1 MAGKKYLNMGYDIC
15 DYHFRNNWDLYAP
28 VYDLFMRKDRRAY
41 EQMYRR
47 IRRVIAGKNVL
58 ELATGTGLIAKNV
71 AASAKNME
79 ATDFSEKMIKEAK
92 KGDCPANCR
101 FVVEDACHLS
111 YAADT
116 FDVVIIS
123 NALHIMPEPEKAL
136 AQIRRVLKPG
146 GLLVAPTFTHG
157 KMVFSKQMLSKL
169 MGIVGFKTEHG
180 WTEDEY
186 AAFLERNGWHIT
198 GKKTLRASFP
208 LTYVECR

>member
-79 ATDFSEKMIKEAK
+79 ATDFSEKMIKQAK
-92 KGDCPANCR
+92 KGDCPPIA
-101 FVVEDACHLS
+101 VLLWKDACHLS

-123 NALHIMPEPEKAL
+123 NALHIMPD
-136 AQIRRVLKPG
+136 QRRLLHKSG
-146 GLLVAPTFTHG
+146 G
-157 KMVFSKQMLSKL
+157 
-169 MGIVGFKTEHG
+169 
-180 WTEDEY
+180 Y
-186 AAFLERNGWHIT
+186 
-198 GKKTLRASFP
+198 
-208 LTYVECR
+208 